1 MDSTAL
7 IREFVQRRFPSPAVT
22 KLDSQTP
29 LFSSGV
35 VDSFGVLELIA
46 FLEDT
51 FGITIDT
58 TQHDLL
64 EFDTIERIERLV
76 SREREGA

>member
-1 MDSTAL
+1 MNSTAV
-7 IREFVQRRFPSPAVT
+7 IQEFLQRRFPSPAT
-22 KLDSQTP
+22 TALDRQTP

-58 TQHDLL
+58 AQHDLL
-64 EFDTIERIERLV
+64 EFDTIDKIEALIGRV
-76 SREREGA
+76 REGA

>member
-7 IREFVQRRFPSPAVT
+7 VREFVQRRFPSPSTAAI
-22 KLDSQTP
+22 DRQTP
-29 LFSSGV
+29 LFSSGL

-58 TQHDLL
+58 ARHDLL
-64 EFDTIERIERLV
+64 EFDTIEKIDDVIR
-76 SREREGA
+76 RERDQP